1 MMESDGRGLI
11 AEHQATP
18 PCQAATG
25 ENNQGTFDY
34 FCFEKVLLIL
44 LMAGNFCVVS

>member
-25 ENNQGTFDY
+25 ENNPATFDY
-34 FCFEKVLLIL
+34 LFLFWKGPVNPIN
-44 LMAGNFCVVS
+44 GG